1 MEKIKYVHFSNVMRC
16 LLSED
21 ENAFIGSVIQKLNW
35 NIDDFNG
42 SFENIELRKDI
53 VYLIV
58 LGDWIVESCD
68 CIYESYKKY
77 AKDFVYSN
85 KKELEESNRRF
96 KAIRSFVVAHPLN
109 TDRHSEFGYDG
120 KKKCIDIMLVLSGFH
135 KAFSNCDRPDADFYL
150 SYYGDDTKY
159 TYKNEG
165 HDYSEIYFTVYNNVE
180 RMLEFEKHLSKIR
193 KKDLDKY

>member
-1 MEKIKYVHFSNVMRC
+1 MRC

-120 KKKCIDIMLVLSGFH
+120 KRNALTLC
-135 KAFSNCDRPDADFYL
+135 
-150 SYYGDDTKY
+150 
-159 TYKNEG
+159 
-165 HDYSEIYFTVYNNVE
+165 
-180 RMLEFEKHLSKIR
+180 
-193 KKDLDKY
+193 

>member
-120 KKKCIDIMLVLSGFH
+120 KKKCIDIMLGLSGFH
-135 KAFSNCDRPDADFYL
+135 KAFSNYADFYL

>member
-42 SFENIELRKDI
+42 SFENIELRKD
-53 VYLIV
+53 
-58 LGDWIVESCD
+58 
-68 CIYESYKKY
+68 
-77 AKDFVYSN
+77 FVYSN

-120 KKKCIDIMLVLSGFH
+120 KKKCIDIMLGLSGFH
-135 KAFSNCDRPDADFYL
+135 KAFSNYDRPDADFYL

>member
-85 KKELEESNRRF
+85 KNL
-96 KAIRSFVVAHPLN
+96 HQ
-109 TDRHSEFGYDG
+109 
-120 KKKCIDIMLVLSGFH
+120 
-135 KAFSNCDRPDADFYL
+135 
-150 SYYGDDTKY
+150 
-159 TYKNEG
+159 
-165 HDYSEIYFTVYNNVE
+165 VYHN
-180 RMLEFEKHLSKIR
+180 
-193 KKDLDKY
+193 